1 MAKLKK
7 SDVLHVAKLA
17 KLDLTEKEIEKFTDQ
32 LSNIVN
38 FIGQLSEVDVKS
50 MEPTSQTT
58 GLENVY
64 RQDMVNPSQTLSLDE
79 ALSGTDKDYNNYFKV
94 DAILTERTDK

>member
-1 MAKLKK
+1 MAKLKT

-64 RQDMVNPSQTLSLDE
+64 REDKLNPNQTLSVDE
-79 ALSGTDKDYNNYFKV
+79 SLSGTDKDYNNYFKV